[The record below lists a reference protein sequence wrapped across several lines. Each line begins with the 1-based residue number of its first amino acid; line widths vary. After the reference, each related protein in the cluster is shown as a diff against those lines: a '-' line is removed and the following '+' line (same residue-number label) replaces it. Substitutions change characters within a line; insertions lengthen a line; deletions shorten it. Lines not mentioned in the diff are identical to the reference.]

1 MSLPN
6 YPKSVLVNMGDGYK
20 IHIMYVSYRTIDC
33 CIFIGTNTTIYEKQ
47 VTNYDFSFTIMFELA
62 EQIWNEFVEL
72 YLKKEAH
79 NG

>member
-6 YPKSVLVNMGDGYK
+6 YPKSILVNMGDGYK
-20 IHIMYVSYRTIDC
+20 VHIMYVGYRTIDC

-47 VTNYDFSFTIMFELA
+47 VTDYNFSFTTMFELA

-72 YLKKEAH
+72 NKNK
-79 NG
+79 